1 MVNKHETFELLYR
14 VFGIETSREEALK
27 VTHPER
33 ENTPKVESSEAGEA
47 APVEAPIEEA
57 APAETGVEAIE
68 EAK

>member
-33 ENTPKVESSEAGEA
+33 ENTPKVESSEA
-47 APVEAPIEEA
+47 APVEAPTEEA
-57 APAETGVEAIE
+57 APAETGVEATE